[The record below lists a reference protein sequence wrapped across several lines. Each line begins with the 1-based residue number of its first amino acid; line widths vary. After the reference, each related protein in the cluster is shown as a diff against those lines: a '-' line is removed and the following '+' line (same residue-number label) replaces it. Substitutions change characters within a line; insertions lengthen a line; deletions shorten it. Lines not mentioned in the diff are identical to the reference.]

1 MSEMRAMGE
10 TGDMRV
16 RLSTLWIFAS
26 INYVYADVVTL
37 FDKTVVTNLSQTSLL
52 AFGALVETAFAM
64 IPLSR
69 FLRYQANR
77 WANIL
82 VAVLQTVAVVAS
94 LLVAVP
100 AGYYIL
106 FATVEIATTLVIIWQ
121 AWIWKQ

>member
-1 MSEMRAMGE
+1 MRALGE
-10 TGDMRV
+10 IGDMRV

-37 FDKTVVTNLSQTSLL
+37 FNKTVVTNLSQTSLL
-52 AFGALVETAFAM
+52 AFAALVETSFAM

-69 FLRYQANR
+69 FLKYKANR

-82 VAVLQTVAVVAS
+82 VAVLQTLAITAS

-100 AGYYIL
+100 AAYYIL
-106 FATVEIATTLVIIWQ
+106 FATIEIATTLAIIWQ
-121 AWIWKQ
+121 AWLWKQ

>member
-1 MSEMRAMGE
+1 
-10 TGDMRV
+10 MRV

-37 FDKTVVTNLSQTSLL
+37 FDKTVVTSLSQTSLL

-69 FLRYQANR
+69 FLKYRANR

-82 VAVLQTVAVVAS
+82 VAVIQTVAVVAS
-94 LLVAVP
+94 LLVTVP

-106 FATVEIATTLVIIWQ
+106 FATIEIATTLVIIWQ
-121 AWIWKQ
+121 AWVWKQ